1 MNFKDFK
8 FLAYENIDR
17 EVIQFLRDQGHEV
30 ISVIENQWFARSD
43 LVLLEFAYKESL
55 VVLTQDSDFGTLV
68 FRDQIPFYGIIY
80 LRPGHQSPDVHI
92 ESLLAIQNTAL
103 VFTIPF
109 LLIAEHRGDIIKLR
123 LRTL

>member
-43 LVLLEFAYKESL
+43 LALLEFANKESL
-55 VVLTQDSDFGTLV
+55 VVLIPLNTSPQTLSKPHLPV
-68 FRDQIPFYGIIY
+68 FAPQVSHGR
-80 LRPGHQSPDVHI
+80 R
-92 ESLLAIQNTAL
+92 
-103 VFTIPF
+103 
-109 LLIAEHRGDIIKLR
+109 
-123 LRTL
+123 